1 MAADILKQIVTHKK
15 QEIKAARDRRPEASL
30 RAAIAPIPEK
40 RSFFERLSKRHPR
53 GVNIIAEIK
62 RASPSKGLIRPDLDP
77 AVYAREYERGGAA
90 ALSVLTDQHFFKGS
104 AEDLKTARQESALPV
119 LRKDF
124 IVSAY
129 QIYETAAMGADAML
143 LIAAIL
149 SRQQLQDYLALC
161 RELSLDA
168 LVEIHT
174 EDEYQKAT
182 RAGGNLI
189 GINNRNLKTFHTDI
203 DTCIS
208 MASKLSADQVGV
220 AESGIRTPA
229 DIDAVRRAG
238 IGNFLI
244 GESLVR
250 ADNPCLFLQ
259 TLITG
264 QAPDNSGSRVYR
276 RASHG
281 AN

>member
-15 QEIKAARDRRPEASL
+15 QEVAAIRQLRPESSL
-30 RAAIAPIPEK
+30 REELTAIQET
-40 RSFFERLSKRHPR
+40 RSLYDRLSARHPR
-53 GVNIIAEIK
+53 RVNIIAEIK

-77 AVYAREYERGGAA
+77 AVYAREYESGGAA
-90 ALSVLTDQHFFKGS
+90 ALSVLTDQVFFKGS
-104 AEDLKTARQESALPV
+104 LDDLKTARRATSLPV

-124 IVSAY
+124 IISGY
-129 QIYETAAMGADAML
+129 QIFETAAIGADALL

-149 SRQQLQDYLALC
+149 TEQQLKDYLALC
-161 RELSLDA
+161 RELNLDA
-168 LVEIHT
+168 LVEIHA

-182 RAGGNLI
+182 SAGARLI

-203 DTCIS
+203 GTSIS
-208 MASKLSADQVGV
+208 MAARLAKDQVGV

-238 IGNFLI
+238 ICNFLI

-250 ADNPCLFLQ
+250 ADSPRLFLQ
-259 TLITG
+259 SLISSNSADQPADSVDRKVCDG
-264 QAPDNSGSRVYR
+264 QK
-276 RASHG
+276 
-281 AN
+281 

>member
-1 MAADILKQIVTHKK
+1 MAADILNQIVIYKK

-30 RAAIAPIPEK
+30 REEIARIPEK
-40 RSFFERLSKRHPR
+40 RSFIRRLSNRDSQ

-62 RASPSKGLIRPDLDP
+62 RASPSRGPIRPDLDP

-90 ALSVLTDQHFFKGS
+90 ALSVLTDRHFFKGS
-104 AEDLKTARQESALPV
+104 AEDLETARRETALPV

-129 QIYETAAMGADAML
+129 QIYETAAIGADAML

-149 SRQQLQDYLALC
+149 SQQQLQEYLALC
-161 RELSLDA
+161 RELNLDA

-174 EDEYQKAT
+174 EAEYRRAT
-182 RAGGNLI
+182 LAGANLI
-189 GINNRNLKTFHTDI
+189 GINNRNLKTFRTDI
-203 DTCIS
+203 GTCIS
-208 MASKLSADQVGV
+208 LASQLSDGQVGV

-250 ADNPCLFLQ
+250 AHDPCLFLQ
-259 TLITG
+259 SLTGHQSLI
-264 QAPDNSGSRVYR
+264 
-276 RASHG
+276 
-281 AN
+281 

>member
-1 MAADILKQIVTHKK
+1 V
-15 QEIKAARDRRPEASL
+15 
-30 RAAIAPIPEK
+30 
-40 RSFFERLSKRHPR
+40 
-53 GVNIIAEIK
+53 
-62 RASPSKGLIRPDLDP
+62 
-77 AVYAREYERGGAA
+77 

-104 AEDLKTARQESALPV
+104 AADLQTARRETSLPV

-129 QIYETAAMGADAML
+129 QVYETAAIGADAVL

-161 RELSLDA
+161 REVNLDA
-168 LVEIHT
+168 LVEIHA
-174 EDEYQKAT
+174 EDEYLKTTQ
-182 RAGGNLI
+182 AGANLI

-203 DTCIS
+203 GTCIS
-208 MASKLSADQVGV
+208 LASKLSEDQVGV

-250 ADNPCLFLQ
+250 ADNPRLFLQ
-259 TLITG
+259 ALISRQGAENPATG
-264 QAPDNSGSRVYR
+264 VDEKVTHGSK
-276 RASHG
+276 
-281 AN
+281 